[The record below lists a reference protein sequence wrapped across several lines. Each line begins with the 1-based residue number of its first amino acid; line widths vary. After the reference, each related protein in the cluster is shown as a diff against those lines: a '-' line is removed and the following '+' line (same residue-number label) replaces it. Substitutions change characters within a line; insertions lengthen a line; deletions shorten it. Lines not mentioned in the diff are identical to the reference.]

1 MSFADLYMIVPN
13 PYVSGVIWFFVIVS
27 VMYFA
32 RTPAHFAINSFS
44 RSIHNA
50 MRLSARAAM
59 RGEKWMIARNRE
71 VLLAQGREATE
82 RIIER
87 EFDRIDASVR
97 RDVAEYPALH
107 RHLSEEI
114 TQIDDDYKQSTEV
127 PPEPPA
133 WVKAVDAV
141 ANIPGKDPM
150 VASILEDIH
159 MSMVKANT
167 LAIEEYRKASHQR
180 HQHLNNM
187 MPHWRRVRKV
197 LEQVDKLVNSLL
209 ARAVTIDRYMDEY
222 ENIVRKTDRAAR
234 MLSSSSLTQ
243 FFISLFVL
251 CIALG
256 GALINFELIAL
267 PMSEMVQQKT
277 EIMGIETYRIAALV
291 IILLE
296 IAVGIFLM
304 ELFRVTRLF
313 PVIGAL
319 NDKLRMRLTWTA
331 FTFLVILAS
340 IEAGLAWMRDWLIVD
355 TKSVEVGLEAFRNK
369 QTWIITAAQMS
380 LGFILPFIL
389 MLVAIPLES
398 FIHSLRTVLGVCGV
412 GLFHGLAWGLRL
424 IGNISRFMSK
434 TIIHFYDFVIFAPLW
449 IERLV
454 RQRIDT
460 TTVDTGPTF

>member
-1 MSFADLYMIVPN
+1 MSFADLFMIVPN
-13 PYVSGVIWFFVIVS
+13 PYVSGLIWLFVIVV

-32 RTPAHFAINSFS
+32 RTPAHFAINSLT
-44 RSIHNA
+44 RSIYNA
-50 MRLSARAAM
+50 MRLSARAAL

-127 PPEPPA
+127 PPDPPA
-133 WVKAVDAV
+133 WAKAVAAV

-150 VASILEDIH
+150 VGNILEDIH

-167 LAIEEYRKASHQR
+167 LAIEEYRKASHKR
-180 HQHLNNM
+180 HQHLNRM

-197 LEQVDKLVNSLL
+197 LEQVDKVINSLL
-209 ARAVTIDRYMDEY
+209 SRAVTIDRYMDEY
-222 ENIVRKTDRAAR
+222 ENIMKKTDRASR

-243 FFISLFVL
+243 FFISSFVL
-251 CIALG
+251 VIAAG

-267 PMSEMVQQKT
+267 PMSEMVQQKS

-296 IAVGIFLM
+296 ITVGLFLM

-319 NDKLRMRLTWTA
+319 NDKLRVRLTWTA
-331 FTFLVILAS
+331 FSFLIILAS

-355 TKSVEVGLEAFRNK
+355 TKSIEAGLEAFRNK
-369 QTWIITAAQMS
+369 QTWIITAAQMG

-389 MLVAIPLES
+389 MFVAIPLES

-412 GLFHGLAWGLRL
+412 GMFQGLAWFLRL
-424 IGNISRFMSK
+424 IGNVSRFMSK
-434 TIIHFYDFVIFAPLW
+434 TIIHFYDFIIFAPLW
-449 IERLV
+449 IERMV
-454 RQRIDT
+454 RQRTEISGSDSAS
-460 TTVDTGPTF
+460 TF